1 MCRINN
7 SDAEQHTGLHQLNKG
22 RKKKRSKRQTTQQT
36 LSEPLTENTSDNAVT
51 SIGDTK
57 GESEVIVT
65 YDSNSGH
72 STINMILI
80 TKQFL

>member
-1 MCRINN
+1 ML
-7 SDAEQHTGLHQLNKG
+7 SDTTTESTG
-22 RKKKRSKRQTTQQT
+22 
-36 LSEPLTENTSDNAVT
+36 DNAVT
-51 SIGDTK
+51 SVGDTK

-72 STINMILI
+72 STINMIEI